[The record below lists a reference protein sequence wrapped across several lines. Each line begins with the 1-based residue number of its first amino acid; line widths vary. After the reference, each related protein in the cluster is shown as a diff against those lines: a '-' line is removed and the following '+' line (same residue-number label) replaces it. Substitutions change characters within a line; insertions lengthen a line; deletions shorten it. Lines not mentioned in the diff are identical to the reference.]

1 MLLNTKDFYSYPEGE
16 QVPWTTTYP
25 GEHMTPKR
33 PLFTIGIEEEYFVV
47 DRETRDLV
55 ADIPQHLLDVLDNPP
70 VGATSPEFIRAQVEI
85 GTPVAND
92 LSEVAEY
99 LSVMRRFVSDSVTE
113 HGMAIISAS
122 THPFAD
128 WSAQRHTDQ
137 TRYNELEEALQGV
150 VRRLLI
156 CGMHVHVGIGDE
168 DLRIELMNQVTYF
181 LPHLL
186 AISGSSPF
194 WHGEDT
200 GLKSYRTSV
209 FRAMPRTGIPETF
222 SSWSEY
228 QRHIE
233 VLVGTGVI
241 EDASKLWWDIR
252 PSSRYPTLEM
262 RSTDICTRYV
272 DALAIAATYQSLLAM
287 LYQLRT
293 ENRKF
298 RQYSRM
304 LIQENNWRAQRY
316 GADQPLIDF
325 GKGKLVPMPDLAEE
339 LIEMVHEQAV
349 EIGAFEHVE
358 HVRSIVANGTSS
370 DRQRAVYE
378 NAIVDGVNHDD
389 ALKMVVDHLIEE
401 TMEGV

>member
-1 MLLNTKDFYSYPEGE
+1 
-16 QVPWTTTYP
+16 
-25 GEHMTPKR
+25 MTPER

-55 ADIPQHLLDVLDNPP
+55 GDLPSSLQEALEHPP
-70 VGATSPEFIRAQVEI
+70 VGATSPEFIRSQVEI
-85 GTPVAND
+85 GTPVARD
-92 LSEVAEY
+92 LTEVGEY
-99 LSVMRRFVSDSVTE
+99 LATMRRFVSDTVSE
-113 HGMAIISAS
+113 YDMAFISAS
-122 THPFAD
+122 THPFAE
-128 WSAQRHTDQ
+128 WTRQKHTDR
-137 TRYNELEEALQGV
+137 TRYNELEQALQGV

-209 FRAMPRTGIPETF
+209 FRSMPRTGIPDSF

-262 RSTDICTRYV
+262 RSTDICTRYE
-272 DALAIAATYQSLLAM
+272 DALTIAATYQSLLAM
-287 LYQLRT
+287 LYQLRS

-316 GADQPLIDF
+316 GSDESLIDF
-325 GKGKLVPMPDLAEE
+325 GIGKLVPVSDLAEE
-339 LIEMVHEQAV
+339 LIAMVKDEAI
-349 EIGAFEHVE
+349 ELGAFEHVE
-358 HVRSIVANGTSS
+358 RIRTIVAEGTSS
-370 DRQRAVYE
+370 DRQRAVY
-378 NAIVDGVNHDD
+378 DGALTDGLSEAD
-389 ALKMVVDHLIEE
+389 ALHLVVDHLIDE
-401 TMEGV
+401 TVEGV

>member
-1 MLLNTKDFYSYPEGE
+1 
-16 QVPWTTTYP
+16 
-25 GEHMTPKR
+25 MTPER

-55 ADIPQHLLDVLDNPP
+55 ADLPEELQNSLQKPP
-70 VGATSPEFIRAQVEI
+70 VGATSPEFIRSQVEI
-85 GTPVAND
+85 GTPVARD
-92 LSEVAEY
+92 LTEVGEY
-99 LSVMRRFVSDSVTE
+99 LATMRRFVSDTVSD

-128 WSAQRHTDQ
+128 WSLQKHTDQ
-137 TRYNELEEALQGV
+137 TRYNQLEEALQGV

-156 CGMHVHVGIGDE
+156 CGMHVHVGIGDQ

-186 AISGSSPF
+186 AVSGSSPF

-209 FRAMPRTGIPETF
+209 FRAMPRTGIPDDF

-241 EDASKLWWDIR
+241 EDASKLWWDVR

-262 RSTDICTRYV
+262 RSTDICTRLA
-272 DALAIAATYQSLLAM
+272 DALAIAATYQSLLAT
-287 LYQLRT
+287 LYQLRK
-293 ENRKF
+293 ENQKF

-316 GADQPLIDF
+316 GVDESLIDF
-325 GKGKLVPMPDLAEE
+325 GIGSLVPMSGLAEE
-339 LIEMVHEQAV
+339 LIELVRDQAA
-349 EIGAFEHVE
+349 EIGALEHVE
-358 HVRSIVANGTSS
+358 HIRTIVAEGTSS
-370 DRQRAVYE
+370 DRQRAVYQG
-378 NAIVDGVNHDD
+378 AVTDGVSEAD
-389 ALKMVVDHLIEE
+389 ALKMVVDHLIDE
-401 TMEGV
+401 TVEGV

>member
-1 MLLNTKDFYSYPEGE
+1 
-16 QVPWTTTYP
+16 
-25 GEHMTPKR
+25 MTPER

-55 ADIPQHLLDVLDNPP
+55 PDLPKELLDALENPP
-70 VGATSPEFIRAQVEI
+70 VGATSPEFIRSQVEI
-85 GTPVAND
+85 GTPVAKD
-92 LSEVAEY
+92 LNEVAEY
-99 LSVMRRFVSDSVTE
+99 LAVMRRFVSDTVSD
-113 HGMAIISAS
+113 HDMAIISAS

-128 WSAQRHTDQ
+128 WSRQRHTDKS
-137 TRYNELEEALQGV
+137 RYNELEQALQGV

-186 AISGSSPF
+186 AVSGSSPF

-209 FRAMPRTGIPETF
+209 FRSMPRTGIPDDF
-222 SSWSEY
+222 SSWAEY

-262 RSTDICTRYV
+262 RSTDICTRYA

-287 LYQLRT
+287 LYQLRK

-298 RQYSRM
+298 RKYSRM

-316 GADQPLIDF
+316 GVDESLIDF
-325 GKGKLVPMPDLAEE
+325 GIGKLVPVSDLVEE
-339 LIEMVHEQAV
+339 LIEMVREQAA
-349 EIGAFEHVE
+349 EIGALEHVE
-358 HVRSIVANGTSS
+358 HIRTIVAGGTSS

-378 NAIVDGVNHDD
+378 SALTEGADPAD
-389 ALKMVVDHLIEE
+389 ALNTVVDHLIEE
-401 TMEGV
+401 TVEGV